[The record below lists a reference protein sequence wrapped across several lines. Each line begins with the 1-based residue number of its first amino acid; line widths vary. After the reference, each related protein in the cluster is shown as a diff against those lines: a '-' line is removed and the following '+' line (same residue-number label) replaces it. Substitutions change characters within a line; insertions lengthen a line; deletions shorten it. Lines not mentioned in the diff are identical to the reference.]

1 MNKRIR
7 KKLYKKYLDDV
18 RYEISVSDE
27 WRKVL
32 FNNDF
37 DLKFLIDINT
47 TKNQTYL
54 FKILNKYSFKYYVSK
69 LEFNDKEVVF
79 KFESVE
85 FNNIYNVSYN
95 PINTYFIE

>member
-27 WRKVL
+27 WRKLL
-32 FNNDF
+32 FDNDF
-37 DLKFLIDINT
+37 NLKLLIDRNT
-47 TKNQTYL
+47 TKNVVYL
-54 FKILNKYSFKYYVSK
+54 FKILNKYDLKYYVSK

-85 FNNIYNVSYN
+85 FNNIYNSSYN
-95 PINTYFIE
+95 PINTYLMK

>member
-7 KKLYKKYLDDV
+7 KKIYKKYLDDV

-32 FNNDF
+32 FDNDF
-37 DLKFLIDINT
+37 NIKFLLDRNT

-54 FKILNKYSFKYYVSK
+54 CKILNKYNLKYYVSK

-95 PINTYFIE
+95 PINTYLME